1 MSRKVVT
8 EERREDIIKGL
19 YKCLTKK
26 SFHETT
32 IKDIAAE
39 TPCSYGIIHY
49 HFKNKDE
56 ILLGL
61 IDYLLE
67 YHYGK
72 YVEMVKGQSSELS
85 SPEKVNGMLGYIA
98 DNITRNRELNTVFI
112 KIVSIALGSDVIR
125 KKIQEMYVNW
135 FRMLESTHFSGEDK
149 TASLHASMS
158 LIALHEG
165 LSLFSVILDRKY
177 TRDFDIVA
185 AFRKITGPS
194 KK

>member
-49 HFKNKDE
+49 HFQNKDG

-61 IDYLLE
+61 IDYLLD

-72 YVEMVKGQSSELS
+72 YMEMVKGQSSELS
-85 SPEKVNGMLGYIA
+85 SLEKIDGMLGYIA
-98 DNITRNRELNTVFI
+98 DNITKNRELNTVFI
-112 KIVSIALGSDVIR
+112 KIVSIALGNDVIR
-125 KKIQEMYVNW
+125 KKIQEMYINW
-135 FRMLESTHFSGEDK
+135 FRMLGSTHFSGEDQ
-149 TASLHASMS
+149 TVSLHKSIS

-165 LSLFSVILDRKY
+165 LSMFSVILDRKY
-177 TRDFDIVA
+177 TRNFDIVA
-185 AFRKITGPS
+185 AFRKSIGPS
-194 KK
+194 QK